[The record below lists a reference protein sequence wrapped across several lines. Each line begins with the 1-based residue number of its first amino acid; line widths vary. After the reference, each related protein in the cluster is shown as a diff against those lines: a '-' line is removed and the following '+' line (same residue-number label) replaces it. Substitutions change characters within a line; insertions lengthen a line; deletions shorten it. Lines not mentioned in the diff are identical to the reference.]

1 VIVALVAELGLHR
14 VKEITIE
21 DGGLL
26 TGEDLA
32 LEGDLA
38 DVEPIAQKMGERAA
52 GERDAAN
59 RAPGLERSHLG
70 DDPPLEGDGLRL
82 IAKHGA
88 FSQRPIGSVRPITR
102 GLVIGRAVIDRT
114 TVHVPDLQAAEN
126 EFPEGADSARRYGH
140 RTTLATPLLRQGKP
154 VGAILIRRMEVR
166 PFTEKQIT
174 LLKTFADQAV
184 IAIENARLFDE
195 VQARTREL
203 SEALE
208 QQTATSD
215 VLRIISSSPG
225 ELEAVFQ
232 TMLANAVRICGAK
245 LGDLYLREADGFRMA
260 ATHNAPPA
268 YVEARTRE
276 RLLRPPPD
284 APLSRVAIT
293 KQVVQIADIKTI
305 PSYIEGHRFVRDA
318 VDLAGYRTVLV
329 VPMLKDDELVGA
341 IGITRQEVQP
351 FTDKQ
356 IALLQN
362 FADQAV
368 IAIENT
374 RLLNELR
381 QSLQQQT
388 ATADVLKVIS
398 RSTFDLQAVLET
410 LTESASR
417 LCDAFD
423 AVLLLRQG
431 ESLVLG
437 AHHGPIPMDFVK
449 WPVTRG
455 WTAGRAVVDRK
466 PVYVDDLR
474 ATANEFPEGQAMAVR
489 LGHRTILSLP
499 LLRGD
504 EAIGSL
510 SIRRTEVR
518 PFTDKQIDLAT
529 TFADQA
535 VIAIENVRL
544 LNELRESLQQQ
555 TATSEVL
562 SIISSSPG
570 ELEPVFQAMLENAA
584 RVCEAKFGN
593 VFRLENGAMRPVASL
608 GTPEPLT
615 KFFQHGPHQ
624 PHVDA
629 PIMRVARTK
638 QLAHVVDFTAERA
651 YIERNPLAVAAVELG
666 GVRTVLVVPML
677 KESELIGAFAVFRQ
691 EVRPFTDKQIEL
703 VQNFARQAVI
713 AIENTRLL
721 TELRESLQQQ
731 TATADVLKVISRST
745 FDLHAVFEALI
756 GSAARLCEAENAFIF
771 RYDGDIFRMVS
782 GYNVPPE
789 LAEFADRNPIRP
801 GRHSVAA
808 RVGLERRTIHVADV
822 RADPE
827 YSFGAKDIFPYRTV
841 LGVPMLRSDE
851 LLGALILFRSV
862 VRPFSEKQIELV
874 ETFADQAVIAI
885 ENVRLFDEVQA
896 RTRELAQSVE
906 ELQALG
912 EVTQAVNSTLDLQ
925 TVLSTI
931 VAKAV
936 QLSGTEGG
944 AIYVFDELEQLFRL
958 RATYGFSE
966 ELVAA
971 VQDQHIGASD
981 AIRQVTQDRQPQEIA
996 DIRDEPP
1003 SPLRDIA
1010 VRAGYRARLT
1020 VPLVGADKVVGA
1032 LVIRRKQPGSFP
1044 KGTIHLLQTF
1054 AAQSVLAIQ
1063 NARLFREIE
1072 DKSRQLQLASE
1083 NKSQFVSSMSHELRT
1098 PLNAIIGLTEMMVK
1112 NAARFGT
1119 EKAQE
1124 PLLLLRRV
1132 RSRMARM
1139 RHNKIAAGLPL
1150 SGEERS
1156 CSGHYPDDRV

>member
-1 VIVALVAELGLHR
+1 VIVALVVELGLHR

-398 RSTFDLQAVLET
+398 RSTFDLQAVLE
-410 LTESASR
+410 
-417 LCDAFD
+417 
-423 AVLLLRQG
+423 
-431 ESLVLG
+431 
-437 AHHGPIPMDFVK
+437 P
-449 WPVTRG
+449 
-455 WTAGRAVVDRK
+455 
-466 PVYVDDLR
+466 
-474 ATANEFPEGQAMAVR
+474 
-489 LGHRTILSLP
+489 
-499 LLRGD
+499 
-504 EAIGSL
+504 
-510 SIRRTEVR
+510 
-518 PFTDKQIDLAT
+518 
-529 TFADQA
+529 
-535 VIAIENVRL
+535 
-544 LNELRESLQQQ
+544 
-555 TATSEVL
+555 
-562 SIISSSPG
+562 
-570 ELEPVFQAMLENAA
+570 
-584 RVCEAKFGN
+584 
-593 VFRLENGAMRPVASL
+593 
-608 GTPEPLT
+608 
-615 KFFQHGPHQ
+615 
-624 PHVDA
+624 
-629 PIMRVARTK
+629 
-638 QLAHVVDFTAERA
+638 
-651 YIERNPLAVAAVELG
+651 
-666 GVRTVLVVPML
+666 
-677 KESELIGAFAVFRQ
+677 
-691 EVRPFTDKQIEL
+691 
-703 VQNFARQAVI
+703 
-713 AIENTRLL
+713 
-721 TELRESLQQQ
+721 
-731 TATADVLKVISRST
+731 
-745 FDLHAVFEALI
+745 
-756 GSAARLCEAENAFIF
+756 
-771 RYDGDIFRMVS
+771 
-782 GYNVPPE
+782 
-789 LAEFADRNPIRP
+789 
-801 GRHSVAA
+801 
-808 RVGLERRTIHVADV
+808 
-822 RADPE
+822 
-827 YSFGAKDIFPYRTV
+827 
-841 LGVPMLRSDE
+841 
-851 LLGALILFRSV
+851 
-862 VRPFSEKQIELV
+862 
-874 ETFADQAVIAI
+874 
-885 ENVRLFDEVQA
+885 
-896 RTRELAQSVE
+896 
-906 ELQALG
+906 
-912 EVTQAVNSTLDLQ
+912 
-925 TVLSTI
+925 
-931 VAKAV
+931 
-936 QLSGTEGG
+936 
-944 AIYVFDELEQLFRL
+944 
-958 RATYGFSE
+958 
-966 ELVAA
+966 
-971 VQDQHIGASD
+971 
-981 AIRQVTQDRQPQEIA
+981 
-996 DIRDEPP
+996 
-1003 SPLRDIA
+1003 
-1010 VRAGYRARLT
+1010 
-1020 VPLVGADKVVGA
+1020 
-1032 LVIRRKQPGSFP
+1032 
-1044 KGTIHLLQTF
+1044 
-1054 AAQSVLAIQ
+1054 
-1063 NARLFREIE
+1063 
-1072 DKSRQLQLASE
+1072 
-1083 NKSQFVSSMSHELRT
+1083 
-1098 PLNAIIGLTEMMVK
+1098 
-1112 NAARFGT
+1112 
-1119 EKAQE
+1119 
-1124 PLLLLRRV
+1124 
-1132 RSRMARM
+1132 
-1139 RHNKIAAGLPL
+1139 
-1150 SGEERS
+1150 
-1156 CSGHYPDDRV
+1156 